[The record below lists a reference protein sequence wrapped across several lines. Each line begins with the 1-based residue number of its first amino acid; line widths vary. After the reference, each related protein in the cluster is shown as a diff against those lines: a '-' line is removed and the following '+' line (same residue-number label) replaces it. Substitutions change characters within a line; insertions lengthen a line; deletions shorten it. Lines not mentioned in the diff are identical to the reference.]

1 MLAAAAPLLALLF
14 APQLLMKK
22 PFFSGWANN
31 MYFYIVF
38 DFFFVLA
45 VAPPLLL
52 MEPFFSWG

>member
-31 MYFYIVF
+31 M
-38 DFFFVLA
+38 
-45 VAPPLLL
+45 
-52 MEPFFSWG
+52 